1 MNFFGNNTEK
11 YILKEKEVK
20 KIDKDGN
27 ENLSLYLTK
36 DLCWV
41 YHQNLP
47 IMSQEEFK
55 KLNVKTIIFFLNTEV
70 SKAI

>member
-27 ENLSLYLTK
+27 ENFIPNLTK
-36 DLCWV
+36 DLC
-41 YHQNLP
+41 
-47 IMSQEEFK
+47 
-55 KLNVKTIIFFLNTEV
+55 
-70 SKAI
+70 